1 MHMRKWL
8 YIISLSLLLAVV
20 ADLIDLCQGLLLSK
34 PYVPVTT
41 FLVALV
47 IGLPLNYYFINQR
60 MKLAKA
66 HATLLEAQVA
76 KDDLVLRLEAALEE
90 TEAANTAKSAFL
102 ATMSHEIRTPLNG
115 VLGMAQAMDFDELS
129 ALQRDRLHIIQES
142 GGALLAIVND
152 ILDLSKIEA
161 GKLEIEEIE
170 FDFGAL
176 CAGVSAAFTQPAN
189 KKGVSFAVDVGEAL
203 GLYRGDP
210 TRVRQILYNLVSNA
224 LKFTEAGEIRISA
237 RRTPDLL
244 TITVQDTGIGMSE
257 AVLGT
262 LFAKYK
268 QADTST
274 TRRFGGTGLGLSI
287 CSQLIELMGGDIA
300 VTSIEGSGSRFETR
314 LPLAYIGPRP
324 ETSPAPT
331 AVAATDG
338 SGPRA
343 LRLLAAEDNPTNQLV
358 LRTLL
363 HHLGIEPKVVAN
375 GLEAVEAWRHGAFD
389 VILMDVMMPQMDG
402 PSAAREIRRIEA
414 ESGRTRTP
422 IIALTANAMAHQVQD
437 YLNAGMD
444 GFVAKPIELR
454 KVFEALASLPAEVD
468 AAVEAAA

>member
-1 MHMRKWL
+1 M
-8 YIISLSLLLAVV
+8 
-20 ADLIDLCQGLLLSK
+20 
-34 PYVPVTT
+34 
-41 FLVALV
+41 
-47 IGLPLNYYFINQR
+47 
-60 MKLAKA
+60 
-66 HATLLEAQVA
+66 
-76 KDDLVLRLEAALEE
+76 
-90 TEAANTAKSAFL
+90 
-102 ATMSHEIRTPLNG
+102 
-115 VLGMAQAMDFDELS
+115 
-129 ALQRDRLHIIQES
+129 
-142 GGALLAIVND
+142 
-152 ILDLSKIEA
+152 
-161 GKLEIEEIE
+161 
-170 FDFGAL
+170 
-176 CAGVSAAFTQPAN
+176 SAAFTQLAN

-244 TITVQDTGIGMSE
+244 TITVRDTGIGMSE
-257 AVLGT
+257 AVVGT

-287 CSQLIELMGGDIA
+287 CRQLIELMGGDIA

-324 ETSPAPT
+324 ETSPAP
-331 AVAATDG
+331 VAATDG

-422 IIALTANAMAHQVQD
+422 IIALTANAMTHQVQH
-437 YLNAGMD
+437 YLSAGMD

-454 KVFEALASLPAEVD
+454 KLCEALASLPAEVD

>member
-1 MHMRKWL
+1 MRKWL
-8 YIISLSLLLAVV
+8 YIISLSLLLAVI

-47 IGLPLNYYFINQR
+47 IGVPLNYYFINQR

-176 CAGVSAAFTQPAN
+176 CAGVSAAFTQLAN

-244 TITVQDTGIGMSE
+244 TITVRDTGIGMSE
-257 AVLGT
+257 AVVGT

-287 CSQLIELMGGDIA
+287 CRQLIELMGGDIA

-324 ETSPAPT
+324 ETSPAP
-331 AVAATDG
+331 VAATDG

-422 IIALTANAMAHQVQD
+422 IIALTANAMTHQVQH
-437 YLNAGMD
+437 YLSAGMD

-454 KVFEALASLPAEVD
+454 KLCEALASLPAEVD